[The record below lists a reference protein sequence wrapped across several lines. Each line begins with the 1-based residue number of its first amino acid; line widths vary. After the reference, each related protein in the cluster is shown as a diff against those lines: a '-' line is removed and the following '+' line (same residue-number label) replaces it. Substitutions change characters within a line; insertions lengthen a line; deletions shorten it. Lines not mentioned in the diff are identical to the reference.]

1 MRTLAGRPAGWSNR
15 AVTRGSLLVAALAI
29 VAATPGSAAAVVIT
43 APDLENRILARGLN
57 EPTAIAWTPDGR
69 LLITEKPGLV
79 KLVSRRNAPFGRVIL
94 DLSRRVSTREDTGM
108 MGIEVDRDF
117 ARNRFIYVSYAF
129 DPDPSA
135 PGAPKT
141 ARLSRFKLG
150 ARNRIH
156 GGERSEK
163 VILGRV
169 SRGPCP
175 PPANDVDC
183 MPTDYSHT
191 IGAVRTAADGTLW
204 VSMGDGSATPAA
216 SARSLRTFDERSYA
230 GKLLHIDRNGHG
242 LPGHPFCQDEHDL
255 RLVCTKVFAMG
266 FRNPFRFS
274 LAPDGTPIV
283 GDVGWGSREEIDVVL
298 AGRNYGW
305 PCYEGEIRTPG
316 YDAFEVCRRL
326 YAQEGS
332 PGATEGPAHAYERP
346 PAGAAVIVGP
356 LFPESGAAPPFRNAF
371 FFGDYGMESLFRL
384 TGGIGSAQSEI
395 ETIATGWRGVDL
407 RPGPGGTLTYV
418 DIADGRVGAIA
429 HAPGNK
435 TPTASVQAA
444 PAYGALPLRVK
455 LSAAAE
461 DPDGDKLSYRWR
473 LGDGKRA
480 SGPTVW
486 HTYRKR
492 GVYVVR
498 LVVRDSDG
506 ARSLAAAKVW
516 VGNAPPSARIVSPS
530 DGHRYVAGHAIR
542 LRAAGRDP
550 DDGRLRGRAF
560 QWRVV
565 LHHGD
570 HTHYVDGATG
580 REFPF
585 KPLRDHDA
593 DSYYTVSLIAIDRDG
608 LGSHAVAPPDEITLR
623 PKTTTLS
630 FGSEPAGA
638 PIVYGSAELQT
649 PAVRRVAVGHRTHVT
664 AGAAFES
671 DGVTY
676 RFSSWS
682 DGAPRRR
689 RIVIGPQPSRLTA
702 LYVAAP

>member
-1 MRTLAGRPAGWSNR
+1 
-15 AVTRGSLLVAALAI
+15 VTRGSLLVAALAI
-29 VAATPGSAAAVVIT
+29 VAAVPGPAAAVVIT
-43 APDLENRILARGLN
+43 APDLENRILATALN
-57 EPTAIAWTPDGR
+57 EPTAIAWLPDGR
-69 LLITEKPGLV
+69 LLVTEKQGVV
-79 KLVSRRNAPFGRVIL
+79 KLVNRRNAPFGRAIL

-108 MGIEVDRDF
+108 MGIEVDRHF

-129 DPDPSA
+129 DPNPSA

-141 ARLSRFKLG
+141 ARLSRFRLG
-150 ARNRIH
+150 AGGRIV

-191 IGAVRTAADGTLW
+191 VGGIRAAADGTLW

-216 SARSLRTFDERSYA
+216 SSRSLRTFDERSYA
-230 GKLLHIDRNGHG
+230 GKLLHIDRAGRG
-242 LPGHPFCQDEHDL
+242 LRRHPFCPSERDL
-255 RLVCTKVFAMG
+255 RRVCTKVFALG

-283 GDVGWGSREEIDVVL
+283 GDVGWGSREEIDVVQ

-316 YDAFEVCRRL
+316 YDAFEVCQRL
-326 YAQEGS
+326 YADEGS
-332 PGATEGPAHAYERP
+332 PGAPERPAHEYPRP
-346 PAGAAVIVGP
+346 ANGAAVIAGP
-356 LFPESGAAPPFRNAF
+356 LFPARGVVPPFRNAF
-371 FFGDYGMESLFRL
+371 FFGDYGIESLFRV
-384 TGGIGSAQSEI
+384 TGGIGSASSEI

-418 DIADGRVGAIA
+418 DIADGVVGAIA

-435 TPTASVQAA
+435 TPIGSVQAA

-480 SGPTVW
+480 SGPTVR

-498 LVVRDSDG
+498 LVVSDPDG
-506 ARSLAAAKVW
+506 AQSLAATKVW
-516 VGNAPPSARIVSPS
+516 AGNAPPRAHIVSPP
-530 DGHRYVAGHAIR
+530 DGYRYVAGRPIP

-550 DDGRLRGRAF
+550 NDGRLRGRAF
-560 QWRVV
+560 HWRVV

-570 HTHYVDGATG
+570 HNHYVDDGTG

-585 KPLRDHDA
+585 RPLRDHDA
-593 DSYYTVSLIAIDRDG
+593 DSYYTFSVIAIDRDG
-608 LGSHAVAPPDEITLR
+608 LGSPPDEITLR
-623 PKTTTLS
+623 PKTTTISLD
-630 FGSEPAGA
+630 SEPDGA
-638 PIVYGSAELQT
+638 PIVYGSVELQA
-649 PAVRRVAVGHRTHVT
+649 PVVRDAAVGHRTYVT
-664 AGAAFES
+664 AGADFES

-689 RIVIGPQPSRLTA
+689 KIVIGPRPSRFTA
-702 LYVAAP
+702 LYVAG